1 MQVIKLDVLN
11 EIDRAKALGIEI
23 DILFNN
29 AGIMESGPMVE
40 IPMTVFRSVFETNV
54 FAALELAQGFA
65 RAMGHLAGAVNP
77 FYRSLGR
84 GSLVAAG
91 VYGGAADPL
100 PMMDIFDRQLTIRM
114 GQANVRRWTD
124 ELLALLVESDPFDV
138 DTLATHRLP
147 LADAARAYEMFQNK
161 KDGCLKVV
169 LTP

>member
-1 MQVIKLDVLN
+1 MEAHGGPINTAAGFAVAATGKLPGPIARKAT
-11 EIDRAKALGIEI
+11 EAFGIDRL
-23 DILFNN
+23 
-29 AGIMESGPMVE
+29 
-40 IPMTVFRSVFETNV
+40 
-54 FAALELAQGFA
+54 AALHAALLSA
-65 RAMGHLAGAVNP
+65 R
-77 FYRSLGR
+77 R
-84 GSLVAAG
+84 GGTVSISG